1 MVVESISKRNEVARL
16 TRLEHE
22 LMDVLWRLGRASVRE
37 IHEAIPETRR
47 GAYTTVQ
54 TILARLEE
62 KGAVRRVRKIGN
74 AIIFE
79 PAVSRGAAR
88 RRLVDDF
95 LERIGGARP
104 LMAHLVETGEVSLE
118 DLQELEN
125 MVRRLEGETRGSR
138 RK

>member
-1 MVVESISKRNEVARL
+1 MAREQGPRL
-16 TRLEHE
+16 TQLEQE
-22 LMDVLWRLGRASVRE
+22 VMDVLWGLERASVRE
-37 IHEAIPETRR
+37 IHEAVPESKR

-79 PAVSRGAAR
+79 PAITRRAAH
-88 RRLVDDF
+88 RRLVDEV
-95 LERIGGARP
+95 LARVGGTRS
-104 LMAHLVETGEVSLE
+104 LMAHLVETGEISLA
-118 DLQELEN
+118 DLRALEE
-125 MVRRLEGETRGSR
+125 MVRRLGDEARGGR